1 MLKMVQGVI
10 NFHKNVLPGLRH
22 QFAQLGNGQSPDT
35 LMIACSDSR
44 VVPNLFASTDP
55 GDLFV
60 IRNPGNL
67 VPAYQ
72 NTTTA
77 QTSEGAAIEIAVDT
91 LKVKD
96 IIVCGH
102 SHCAGMTA
110 LLNEEKATPQLK
122 QWLRHGQKAKSTFHL
137 GKAFNDSLP
146 AAEQLSQLNVMSQ
159 LENLKTYPEVLD
171 HLKAGTLRLHG
182 WWFDIAAGNVYAF
195 DPEEKKFLIIDENQG
210 AKILQRLT
218 T

>member
-1 MLKMVQGVI
+1 MRKLIEGIVDFRKRT
-10 NFHKNVLPGLRH
+10 LPSYREAFGHLALDH
-22 QFAQLGNGQSPDT
+22 SPDA

-122 QWLRHGQKAKSTFHL
+122 QWLRHGQKAKS
-137 GKAFNDSLP
+137 
-146 AAEQLSQLNVMSQ
+146 
-159 LENLKTYPEVLD
+159 
-171 HLKAGTLRLHG
+171 
-182 WWFDIAAGNVYAF
+182 
-195 DPEEKKFLIIDENQG
+195 
-210 AKILQRLT
+210 
-218 T
+218 